1 MAAPANVPA
10 TVPAVAVTLPG
21 VLLRLFPGAVRRVEL
36 RAATVAEAIDGLDA
50 RWPGMRDRI
59 CDSRPAI
66 RRHMNVFVDG
76 DRSALDTPLR
86 DGSTVIVMTAVS
98 GG

>member
-1 MAAPANVPA
+1 MPAAGV
-10 TVPAVAVTLPG
+10 TVTLPG
-21 VLLRLFPGAVRRVEL
+21 ALQRLFPGAPRRVAL
-36 RAATVAEAIDGLDA
+36 PAATVAEAIRGLDA
-50 RWPGMRDRI
+50 RWPGMGDRI

-76 DRSALDTPLR
+76 ERAGLDAPLR
-86 DGSTVIVMTAVS
+86 PGAQVVVLTAIS